1 MIDSLNTNFIYENLN
16 EMNAMLEVN
25 KTEKK
30 AEQVRIYWLV
40 TAILLLLTVLGL
52 LLWRHLTRRKLRKK
66 LVEQNKKL
74 EIALSRAEE
83 SDRMKTSFIEHVSH
97 EIRTPLNVITGF
109 AQIITN
115 PDYEL
120 EQEDRNRMLHDIS
133 HNTTEITNIVN
144 ELLEIAQDES
154 RQHYEKKDHVLVN
167 ELCEK
172 IINKQDTDHS
182 QKLKLDFITDLTND
196 VSITTNKDALEKI
209 LKQLLDN
216 AVKFTKE
223 GRVELYVHDSPDHGT
238 LRFSITDT
246 GIGIAKEHQDHIFEK
261 FFKADSFKQG
271 FGLGLTVCKKM
282 AILLGGSLHLDREYT
297 NGARFILT
305 LPTA

>member
-1 MIDSLNTNFIYENLN
+1 M
-16 EMNAMLEVN
+16 
-25 KTEKK
+25 
-30 AEQVRIYWLV
+30 
-40 TAILLLLTVLGL
+40 
-52 LLWRHLTRRKLRKK
+52 
-66 LVEQNKKL
+66 
-74 EIALSRAEE
+74 
-83 SDRMKTSFIEHVSH
+83 
-97 EIRTPLNVITGF
+97 
-109 AQIITN
+109 
-115 PDYEL
+115 
-120 EQEDRNRMLHDIS
+120 
-133 HNTTEITNIVN
+133 
-144 ELLEIAQDES
+144 
-154 RQHYEKKDHVLVN
+154 N

-172 IINKQDTDHS
+172 IISKQDTDHS

-282 AILLGGSLHLDREYT
+282 AILLGGSLYLDTEYT
-297 NGARFILT
+297 NGARFILS